1 MEATYYGYFITKN
14 MKKAGFKESLKCFFV
29 YFNPID
35 TNNILDVHRYLM
47 KGKKY
52 KIMFELIK
60 KMFMGLLIRLV
71 NASNH
76 TKCVLLSNQKCI
88 I

>member
-1 MEATYYGYFITKN
+1 MEARYYGYFITKN
-14 MKKAGFKESLKCFFV
+14 MKKAGFKESLKCFSV
-29 YFNPID
+29 DFNPID
-35 TNNILDVHRYLM
+35 TSNILDVHRYLM

-60 KMFMGLLIRLV
+60 KMFMGLLITLV